1 MAVSRSIKDS
11 SCKSAFW
18 SQPNWILCMLPKVL
32 DRSSFHRIELG
43 CMAKCISIMSTSNR
57 RCVPWISL
65 YLVICHHLLRIARS
79 SGGLGAW
86 NQMIQDDSRW
96 QITNTKGN
104 QKWGE
109 SYFYFSDICH
119 MYSMRWSYSTC
130 AGHRSSM
137 NITLRV
143 SLTVCISL
151 ARKEQSTVNLEAQ
164 SGLEEVHP
172 MNWSM
177 TIHTS
182 DVDIVFRRERC
193 HKYYLLN
200 FANTTL
206 PWHRLNVLS
215 CCFERPLP

>member
-1 MAVSRSIKDS
+1 MYFNHAHKQRTMCSN
-11 SCKSAFW
+11 W
-18 SQPNWILCMLPKVL
+18 SLNQ
-32 DRSSFHRIELG
+32 F
-43 CMAKCISIMSTSNR
+43 
-57 RCVPWISL
+57 VP
-65 YLVICHHLLRIARS
+65 CHLLRIARS

-86 NQMIQDDSRW
+86 NQLIQDDSRW

-109 SYFYFSDICH
+109 NYFYFSDVCH

-137 NITLRV
+137 NITLRI
-143 SLTVCISL
+143 SLAVLGCVCISL

-182 DVDIVFRRERC
+182 DVDIVFRRQRC
-193 HKYYLLN
+193 HKYDLPN

-206 PWHRLNVLS
+206 PWYRLNVLS

>member
-1 MAVSRSIKDS
+1 MYFNHVHKQRTMCSNWSLNQFVPCHLSSSTQNRAEFRRIRSL
-11 SCKSAFW
+11 A
-18 SQPNWILCMLPKVL
+18 N
-32 DRSSFHRIELG
+32 
-43 CMAKCISIMSTSNR
+43 
-57 RCVPWISL
+57 
-65 YLVICHHLLRIARS
+65 
-79 SGGLGAW
+79 
-86 NQMIQDDSRW
+86 DSRW
-96 QITNTKGN
+96 FKMTDNKHKRKPEVG
-104 QKWGE
+104 WE
-109 SYFYFSDICH
+109 LFLFFRR
-119 MYSMRWSYSTC
+119 MSMRWSYSTC

-143 SLTVCISL
+143 SLAVLGCICISL

-182 DVDIVFRRERC
+182 DVDIVYRRERC
-193 HKYYLLN
+193 HKYYLPN
-200 FANTTL
+200 FANTIL